1 MDASEGPLA
10 APGMNDQSR
19 GQSHD
24 TPASRHIDTVMN
36 QKTGLPA
43 ASMLRRAIHAGVVV
57 FLAAVVLYGLLAA
70 HSLHDTLAKLDVGLL
85 AWVLGCSVLNYL
97 LRFMRWHMF
106 LGHLGSRPALGT
118 SLLIY
123 LAGYAFTTTP
133 GKSGE
138 AVRSWWLRAHDVRLD
153 DSLGA
158 LIMERLCDLAA
169 VLLLALLCL
178 SLLGAGQGI
187 LLIGAASGCL
197 LFALSLR
204 PVWLAALGKRLEGRT
219 GLMVR
224 LVRTAIDA
232 ILRAWRL
239 VTPSMLGMGL
249 LTGLVAW
256 AAEGWGLY
264 LLVHAIHPG
273 IAPGLVIGI
282 YAASLLAGAIS
293 MIPGGVG
300 GAEGAMVLLLGAIGL
315 GSTQAMG
322 VTMVSRLATLWFG
335 VVVGV
340 LCCLVHLLQ
349 HRMRGIHES

>member
-1 MDASEGPLA
+1 MKNQPRE
-10 APGMNDQSR
+10 
-19 GQSHD
+19 QSHD
-24 TPASRHIDTVMN
+24 TNTSRHSGIALN
-36 QKTGLPA
+36 QKAALPA
-43 ASMLRRAIHAGVVV
+43 ARILRRATHTGIAV
-57 FLAAVVLYGLLAA
+57 FLVAMVLYGLLAA
-70 HSLHDTLAKLDVGLL
+70 HSLHGTLAKLDGGLL

-97 LRFMRWHMF
+97 LRFMRWHVF
-106 LGHLGSRPALGT
+106 LGHLGTRPALGT

-138 AVRSWWLRAHDVRLD
+138 AVRSWWLRAHDVQLD

-158 LIMERLCDLAA
+158 LVMERICDLAA
-169 VLLLALLCL
+169 VLMLALLCL
-178 SLLGAGQGI
+178 SLLGARQGI
-187 LLIGAASGCL
+187 LLLGATSGCL

-224 LVRTAIDA
+224 LVQTAIGA

-264 LLVHAIHPG
+264 LLVQAIHPG

-300 GAEGAMVLLLGAIGL
+300 GAEGAMVLLLGTIGL
-315 GSTQAMG
+315 GSAPAMG

-335 VVVGV
+335 VVVGA
-340 LCCLVHLLQ
+340 LCCLVYLLQ
-349 HRMRGIHES
+349 HRMHSIHES

>member
-1 MDASEGPLA
+1 
-10 APGMNDQSR
+10 
-19 GQSHD
+19 
-24 TPASRHIDTVMN
+24 V
-36 QKTGLPA
+36 
-43 ASMLRRAIHAGVVV
+43 
-57 FLAAVVLYGLLAA
+57 AAVNSGNPLYHMIRHLIYVVLGLGAGAAMLLVPLSFWQRMDWMLLLAA
-70 HSLHDTLAKLDVGLL
+70 FGLLILVLLPGIGREVNGSMRWIGFGAFNVQQSELAKVF
-85 AWVLGCSVLNYL
+85 VV
-97 LRFMRWHMF
+97 
-106 LGHLGSRPALGT
+106 
-118 SLLIY
+118 IY

-138 AVRSWWLRAHDVRLD
+138 AVRSWWLRDHGVRLD

-158 LIMERLCDLAA
+158 LIMERVCDLVA

-197 LFALSLR
+197 LFAMSLR
-204 PVWLAALGKRLEGRT
+204 PVWLAALGKRLEGRN

-224 LVRTAIDA
+224 LVQAAIDA
-232 ILRAWRL
+232 ILRAWGL
-239 VTPSMLGMGL
+239 VTPSMLGIGL

-315 GSTQAMG
+315 GSSQAMG

-335 VVVGV
+335 VVVGAS
-340 LCCLVHLLQ
+340 CCLVYLLQ

>member
-1 MDASEGPLA
+1 
-10 APGMNDQSR
+10 MNDQSHEP
-19 GQSHD
+19 SHD
-24 TPASRHIDTVMN
+24 ASSSQLAATAMN
-36 QKTGLPA
+36 QKAAPPA
-43 ASMLRRAIHAGVVV
+43 TRMLRRAIHAGVVV
-57 FLAAVVLYGLLAA
+57 FLAAMVLYGLLAA
-70 HSLHDTLAKLDVGLL
+70 HSLHDTLAKLDGGLL
-85 AWVLGCSVLNYL
+85 VWVLGCSVLNYL

-106 LGHLGSRPALGT
+106 LGHLGTRPALGT
-118 SLLIY
+118 SLVIY

-138 AVRSWWLRAHDVRLD
+138 AVRSWWLRDHGVRLD

-158 LIMERLCDLAA
+158 LIMERVCDLVA

-197 LFALSLR
+197 LFAMSLR
-204 PVWLAALGKRLEGRT
+204 PVWLAALGKRLEGRN

-224 LVRTAIDA
+224 LVQAAIDA
-232 ILRAWRL
+232 ILRAWGL
-239 VTPSMLGMGL
+239 VTPSMLGIGL

-315 GSTQAMG
+315 GSSQAMG

-335 VVVGV
+335 VVVGA
-340 LCCLVHLLQ
+340 LCCLAYLLQ
-349 HRMRGIHES
+349 HRMHSIHES

>member
-1 MDASEGPLA
+1 MTQKAELLA
-10 APGMNDQSR
+10 GKS
-19 GQSHD
+19 
-24 TPASRHIDTVMN
+24 
-36 QKTGLPA
+36 
-43 ASMLRRAIHAGVVV
+43 LRRAIHAGVVV
-57 FLAAVVLYGLLAA
+57 FLAAVVLYGLFAA
-70 HSLHDTLAKLDVGLL
+70 HSLHDILASLDKKLI
-85 AWVLGCSVLNYL
+85 AWVVGCSVLNYL
-97 LRFMRWHMF
+97 LRFMRWHIF
-106 LGHLGSRPALGT
+106 LGHLGARPPLGT

-133 GKSGE
+133 GKGGE
-138 AVRSWWLRAHDVRLD
+138 AVRSWWLRAHGVELD

-158 LIMERLCDLAA
+158 LVAERLCDLAA
-169 VLLLALLCL
+169 VLMLALLCL
-178 SLLGAGQGI
+178 SLLGAKQGMV
-187 LLIGAASGCL
+187 LFGATAGCL

-224 LVRTAIDA
+224 LIQTAIGA

-264 LLVHAIHPG
+264 LLVHAVHPG

-315 GSTQAMG
+315 GSSQAMG

-335 VVVGV
+335 VVVGAS
-340 LCCLVHLLQ
+340 CCLVYLLQ
-349 HRMRGIHES
+349 HRMHGIHET